1 LVWVSRVLGVSSTRG
16 FTPRSLR
23 EKVGEMKRFG
33 FWLAAPFLAALFAS
47 STSMANRIPSSMQ
60 LMDDNVDVI
69 VLVDESGSL
78 KENDVAAERE
88 AIIEMVSLPTIL
100 GRGIRIGIYPF
111 SSGSDSPRVSNDCSL
126 RPIDDGGDEYLR
138 DCAKS
143 IKRQQNG
150 NTDFA
155 STFRFVAEKFTD
167 QEDDDV
173 ERSRTII
180 LMTDGKYQ
188 LVTDRKPNSE
198 EEQALLDSLEVLK
211 ESKIAIWSLGFGK
224 ADLQALQSYSDAASE
239 RDKRCD
245 AAPSAY
251 EADIANLGLQLRQVL
266 AEVTCSVVSEPDNE
280 LPSKRFIHPLID
292 TVYVTVNSID
302 GMTPELYAPNG
313 DLLCADDWQNAGS
326 TFSCLVREDGTHS
339 GKWELR
345 ATEGSQVIWEYRG
358 TVQIQFDECPNPE
371 AVSIQRFDGNSI
383 DYSAAQLWP
392 SVIVRTENT
401 NTNSVLDDVKLEMNA
416 QDVRIDLETSGN
428 DTETFFELQSK
439 NDSDGLPLL
448 NSRPVSC
455 ENSEP
460 PPTATTIAPATTVPP
475 PKGPSCEELGN
486 CPPPKWPY
494 VVLLFVIAGGVFA
507 AMRWLKSKQFPVGT
521 VVKQESS
528 VARGV
533 WVDLPGGEIGGKRRM
548 SLVVQSSGIVSVEPY
563 GAGAQYVISPAGD
576 QVKIVF
582 SPDPESADESQND
595 IRVEPYGLPIR
606 FSGFVLRVEKPEEE
620 QEEID

>member
-1 LVWVSRVLGVSSTRG
+1 
-16 FTPRSLR
+16 
-23 EKVGEMKRFG
+23 MKRFG
-33 FWLAAPFLAALFAS
+33 FWMATPFFAAFLATS
-47 STSMANRIPSSMQ
+47 PSMADSVPVSLQ
-60 LMDDNVDVI
+60 VMDDNVDVI

-100 GRGIRIGIYPF
+100 GRGIRIGVYPF

-138 DCAKS
+138 DCARS

-155 STFRFVAEKFTD
+155 SAFRFVAEKFAN
-167 QEDDDV
+167 QEDDDI

-198 EEQALLDSLEVLK
+198 EEQALVDSLEVLR

-245 AAPSAY
+245 APPSAY

-292 TVYVTVNSID
+292 TVYVTVNSVD

-313 DLLCADDWQNAGS
+313 DPLCVNDWQNAGS
-326 TFSCLVREDGTHS
+326 TFSCLVKEDGTHS

-371 AVSIQRFDGNSI
+371 TVSIQRFDGNSI

-392 SVIVRTENT
+392 NVIVQTKNL
-401 NTNSVLDDVKLEMNA
+401 NTNSLMDEAKLEMNA
-416 QDVRIDLETSGN
+416 PSVRVDVKTSGD
-428 DTETFFELQSK
+428 DTGTFFELQSK

-448 NSRPVSC
+448 NSRPISC
-455 ENSEP
+455 KNPEP
-460 PPTATTIAPATTVPP
+460 PTSTIAPTTTVPP
-475 PKGPSCEELGN
+475 GPSCEELDN

-494 VVLLFVIAGGVFA
+494 VLILFAIAAGVFA
-507 AMRWLKSKQFPVGT
+507 VKRWLKSKQFPAGT

-533 WVDLPGGEIGGKRRM
+533 WIDLPGGEIGGKRRM

>member
-1 LVWVSRVLGVSSTRG
+1 
-16 FTPRSLR
+16 
-23 EKVGEMKRFG
+23 
-33 FWLAAPFLAALFAS
+33 
-47 STSMANRIPSSMQ
+47 
-60 LMDDNVDVI
+60 
-69 VLVDESGSL
+69 
-78 KENDVAAERE
+78 
-88 AIIEMVSLPTIL
+88 
-100 GRGIRIGIYPF
+100 
-111 SSGSDSPRVSNDCSL
+111 
-126 RPIDDGGDEYLR
+126 
-138 DCAKS
+138 
-143 IKRQQNG
+143 
-150 NTDFA
+150 
-155 STFRFVAEKFTD
+155 
-167 QEDDDV
+167 
-173 ERSRTII
+173 
-180 LMTDGKYQ
+180 MTDGKYQ
-188 LVTDRKPNSE
+188 LVVDRKPNAE
-198 EEQALLDSLEVLK
+198 EEQTLLDSLEVLR

-224 ADLQALQSYSDAASE
+224 ADLEALQSYSDAASE

-251 EADIANLGLQLRQVL
+251 EANIANLGLQLRQVL

-292 TVYVTVNSID
+292 TVYVTVNSVD

-401 NTNSVLDDVKLEMNA
+401 STNILLDNVKLEMNA
-416 QDVRIDLETSGN
+416 QDVRIDVETSGD
-428 DTETFFELQSK
+428 DTETFFELQSR
-439 NDSDGLPLL
+439 NDADGLPLL

-460 PPTATTIAPATTVPP
+460 PTASTTIAPATTVPP
-475 PKGPSCEELGN
+475 PKGPSCEELDN
-486 CPPPKWPY
+486 CPGPKWPY

-507 AMRWLKSKQFPVGT
+507 AMRWLKSKQFPAGT

-533 WVDLPGGEIGGKRRM
+533 WIDLPGGEIGGKRRM
-548 SLVVQSSGIVSVEPY
+548 SLVAQSSGIVSVEPY

-576 QVKIVF
+576 QVQIVY
-582 SPDPESADESQND
+582 SPDPESTDESQND
-595 IRVEPYGLPIR
+595 TRVEPYGLPIR